1 MRDAYII
8 GVGMTG
14 FGRHLTQSV
23 KSLTRAA
30 VIEALEDAGAA
41 IEDLEAAYFGNTA
54 QGLMEGQYL
63 IAGQVALGAM
73 GIRGIPVVNVE
84 NACATGSTALHMAVN
99 HVRSGAANVALAVGA
114 DKLLAENKA
123 KSFEI
128 FNTAWDV
135 ENPGQNIKILAGGY
149 FTPDNPVADGRQRS
163 MFMDLYNHMARHH
176 MEAYGTTQHQMAV
189 VSSKNHFH
197 STMNPKS
204 QYQSDMSVEEILAA
218 PVVTGPLTIPM
229 CSPISDGAAAAVV
242 VSRDMLHRF
251 KGAPVKILAAVLRSS
266 TDRDARDYKNHITT
280 LTAQAAYEQAGV
292 GPQDMHVAEVHDA
305 AAFGEIIQSECLGF
319 APFGEGGALA
329 ESGAT
334 RLGGSIPINPS
345 GGLESK
351 GHPIGA
357 TGLGQIYE
365 LTQQLRGQAG
375 ARQVESA
382 RFAIAENGGGLLGV
396 EEASACVTI
405 LGKK

>member
-1 MRDAYII
+1 MRDVYIV

-23 KSLTRAA
+23 KSLTRTA
-30 VIEALEDAGAA
+30 VVEALEDAGAGIA
-41 IEDLEAAYFGNTA
+41 DLEAAYFGNTA

-73 GIRGIPVVNVE
+73 GIQGIPVVNVE
-84 NACATGSTALHMAVN
+84 NACATATTALHMAVN
-99 HVRSGAANVALAVGA
+99 HVRSGSADVVLAVGA
-114 DKLLAENKA
+114 EKLLSADKS

-135 ENPGQNIKILAGGY
+135 ENPDENIKTLTGGY
-149 FTPDNPVADGRQRS
+149 FAPDNPAADGRQRS

-176 MEAYGTTQHQMAV
+176 MEKYGTTQQQMAV

-204 QYQSDMSVEEILAA
+204 QYQRDMSVEEILAA

-242 VSRDMLHRF
+242 VSGDMLHRF
-251 KGAPVKILAAVLRSS
+251 KGTPIKILAAVLRSA
-266 TDRDARDYKNHITT
+266 TRRDPRDYDTHITA
-280 LTAQAAYEQAGV
+280 LAAQAAYDQAGL
-292 GPQDMHVAEVHDA
+292 GPQDMNVAEVHDA

-329 ESGAT
+329 QAGAT
-334 RLGGSIPINPS
+334 RLGGHIPINPS

-357 TGLGQIYE
+357 TGLAQIYE

-375 ARQVESA
+375 ARQVENA

-405 LGKK
+405 LGRG

>member
-1 MRDAYII
+1 MRDVYIV
-8 GVGMTG
+8 GVGMTD

-23 KSLTRAA
+23 KSLTRIA
-30 VIEALEDAGAA
+30 VTEALEDSGVEAG
-41 IEDLEAAYFGNTA
+41 DLDAAYFGNTA
-54 QGLMEGQYL
+54 QGLLEGQYM
-63 IAGQVALGAM
+63 IGGQIALGAM

-84 NACATGSTALHMAVN
+84 NACATGTTAFHMAVN
-99 HVRSGAANVALAVGA
+99 HVRSGAANVALAVGV
-114 DKLLAENKA
+114 DKLLTENKA
-123 KSFEI
+123 KGFEI

-135 ENPGQNIKILAGGY
+135 ETPEENIKTLIGGY
-149 FTPDNPVADGRQRS
+149 FSPENSAADGRKRS

-176 MEAYGTTQHQMAV
+176 MEAYGTTQRQMAV

-197 STMNPKS
+197 STMNSKS
-204 QYQSDMSVEEILAA
+204 QYQRDMSVEEVLAA
-218 PVVTGPLTIPM
+218 PIVTGPLTIPM
-229 CSPISDGAAAAVV
+229 CSPISDGAAAAIV
-242 VSRDMLHRF
+242 VSGGMLHRF
-251 KGAPVKILAAVLRSS
+251 KGMPVKILATVLRSG
-266 TDRDARDYKNHITT
+266 TNRDARDYKNHITT
-280 LTAQAAYEQAGV
+280 LAAQAAYEQAGL
-292 GPQDMHVAEVHDA
+292 GPKDMSVAEVHDA
-305 AAFGEIIQSECLGF
+305 AAFGEILQSECLGF
-319 APFGEGGALA
+319 APFGEGGVLA

-365 LTQQLRGQAG
+365 LTQQLRGRVG
-375 ARQVESA
+375 ARQVENA

-405 LGKK
+405 LGNS